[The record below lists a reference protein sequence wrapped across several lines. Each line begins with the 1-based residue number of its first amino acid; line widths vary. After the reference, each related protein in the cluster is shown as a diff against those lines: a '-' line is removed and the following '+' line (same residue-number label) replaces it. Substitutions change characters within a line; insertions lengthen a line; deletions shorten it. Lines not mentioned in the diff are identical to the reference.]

1 MLEYNKYSF
10 SLVFE
15 KKVTF
20 RSLPSFIFR
29 NNIGFQLRKI
39 TCVLKNQECRN
50 CILRVSC
57 IYSSVFETPIEKNN
71 AVLSGRNKAPHP
83 YAVFANVAGG
93 TAVDGLILDI
103 ILIGT
108 GVRYF
113 PYILL
118 TMLNIGKSGILKER
132 VKFDIDDITCR
143 GVSVMDKS
151 DYSCKNVKP
160 EIWSVNKD
168 DIICQSDV
176 YNNNNNLNSSGEND
190 IKTVRINFLT
200 PVRLQHKGRYL
211 SGITYKDL
219 IYAAVRRVGILNDFF
234 GGGDISADGGDY
246 GFDGDF
252 VDSAT
257 EGKEFDADLKWV
269 DYSRY
274 SARQKQSMKMGGLVG
289 TATVRGRFSEAEL
302 SLLKAAELFGIGKNV
317 SFGLGRIGVEVTGD

>member
-10 SLVFE
+10 SLAFE
-15 KKVTF
+15 KKVAF

-39 TCVLKNQECRN
+39 TCVLKNQECQN

-71 AVLSGRNKAPHP
+71 AVLGGRNKAPHP
-83 YAVFANVAGG
+83 YAVYADAAVAG
-93 TAVDGLILDI
+93 TAVDGLNLDI
-103 ILIGT
+103 VLIGT
-108 GVRYF
+108 GVKYF
-113 PYILL
+113 PYMLL
-118 TMLNIGKSGILKER
+118 AMFNMSKSGILKER
-132 VKFDIDDITCR
+132 IKFNIDDIICG
-143 GVSVMDKS
+143 GVSIMDKS

-160 EIWSVNKD
+160 EIWNINKD
-168 DIICQSDV
+168 DIDCQLDV
-176 YNNNNNLNSSGEND
+176 YNNSLNSSGENG

-211 SGITYKDL
+211 SNITYKDL
-219 IYAAVRRVGILNDFF
+219 LYAAVRRVGLLNDFF
-234 GGGDISADGGDY
+234 GDGDIDAAG
-246 GFDGDF
+246 GDF

-289 TATVRGRFSEAEL
+289 TATVKGRFSEAEL
-302 SLLKAAELFGIGKNV
+302 SLLNAAELFGIGKNV
-317 SFGLGRIGVEVTGD
+317 SFGLGRIGVEVTED